1 MNPATVTLPEQ
12 FKDLERFGD
21 WVLPTERER
30 SAKRLSSPYSEIED
44 VYNSLLPRLDEML
57 AYLNGFPLND
67 LPENEGRLL
76 LLAIVLAE
84 VAPAV
89 EFFGQPEVI
98 GGFDPKR
105 FTIHQ

>member
-1 MNPATVTLPEQ
+1 MSTVTLPEQ

-21 WVLPTERER
+21 WVLPTEKDR
-30 SAKRLSSPYSEIED
+30 SAKRLASQYSEIEE
-44 VYNSLLPRLDEML
+44 VYNALLPRLDEML
-57 AYLNGFPLND
+57 AYLNGFPLDD
-67 LPENEGRLL
+67 LPEDESRLL
-76 LLAIVLAE
+76 LLAIALAE